1 MRKASRFFLILLF
14 ISAFFTPLFQV
25 NSADCTN
32 ASKIFSSGYDITVSF
47 DHLGDARVKQ
57 KVSLK
62 NLVSGCFASEYKL
75 NINSPG
81 VVSISGKDAFGSL
94 ITKVTKNGRS
104 TTITAQLNDEVIG
117 KNKTVVFELNYTLK
131 GLAKR
136 QGLLWNLTLPQVSTG
151 EKIDSY
157 NLEITVPASFGTI
170 FSVSPQPKNIKK
182 TRKITLLTYNKSNAL
197 NKNILVSFGEHQEI
211 SFTLKHQ
218 LENRGFLSKYFTL
231 YFPAD
236 THKQQI
242 LYKDIS
248 PNPEKLTIDK
258 YGNYLAEYKVSGRQ
272 TIEVTIEGVAKI
284 VGKGKTLH
292 PPIVNSGKE
301 LSKLTESGRFIQTQ
315 DRLVQEK
322 ATELKSIQSIYDFV
336 VGYLE
341 YDLNS
346 YRSGRAARKGAASL
360 LRNNKLATNF
370 DFVDLFLALTKA
382 AGIPSRE
389 VFGFVLTDNSGFRP
403 TFVGNPLDSLDL
415 HVWAQVFNT
424 EKNVWFDV
432 DPTWGKTLSGD
443 YIEEVFPDRFILLT
457 SNFGEELEALKNLTF
472 SSSNIKIA
480 AATKKSRFTP
490 RIDLLLETDQAFAGF
505 PVELTIKIKNNSGV
519 SLSSARLDIATKNI
533 SLVSS
538 DRIEIPAIFPFE
550 TKEYKVKLRSADIF
564 GSTSGNVSVNFYS
577 YSGEDQINLSKKA
590 PVIVN
595 SLFSIGTQQILLSL
609 LVFLLIIGA
618 FAPKATKF
626 FKR

>member
-1 MRKASRFFLILLF
+1 MRRAPRFFLIILF
-14 ISAFFTPLFQV
+14 ISVFLTPLFQV

-32 ASKIFSSGYDITVSF
+32 VSKIFSSGYGITVSF
-47 DHLGDARVKQ
+47 DHRGDARVKQ

-81 VVSISGKDAFGSL
+81 VVSISGKDTLGSL
-94 ITKVTKNGRS
+94 ITKVTKNGKS

-157 NLEITVPASFGTI
+157 NLEITVPSSFGTI
-170 FSVSPQPKNIKK
+170 FSISPQPKNIRK
-182 TRKITLLTYNKSNAL
+182 TKKITLLTYNKSNAL
-197 NKNILVSFGEHQEI
+197 NKNILASFGEHQEI
-211 SFTLKHQ
+211 SFTLRHQ
-218 LENRGFLSKYFTL
+218 LENKGFLSKYFTL

-248 PNPEKLTIDK
+248 PNPEKLNLDK
-258 YGNYLAEYKVSGRQ
+258 YGNYLALYKVSGRQ

-284 VGKGKTLH
+284 VGNGKTLH

-360 LRNNKLATNF
+360 LRNNKLATNL

-403 TFVGNPLDSLDL
+403 TFVGKPLDSLDL

-457 SNFGEELEALKNLTF
+457 SNFGEELEALKNLTI
-472 SSSNIKIA
+472 SSSNIKITA
-480 AATKKSRFTP
+480 AAKKSSFTP

-519 SLSSARLDIATKNI
+519 GLSSARLDIATKNI

-550 TKEYKVKLRSADIF
+550 TKEYKVKLRSGDIF

-577 YSGEDQINLSKKA
+577 YSGEGQINLSKKA
-590 PVIVN
+590 PVVVN
-595 SLFSIGTQQILLSL
+595 SLFSIGTQQLLLSI

>member
-32 ASKIFSSGYDITVSF
+32 VSKIFSSGYDITVSF
-47 DHLGDARVKQ
+47 DNHGDARVKQ

-62 NLVSGCFASEYKL
+62 NLVGGCFASEYKL
-75 NINSPG
+75 NINSTG
-81 VVSISGKDAFGSL
+81 VVSISGKDALGNL
-94 ITKVTKNGRS
+94 ITKVTKNGKS

-157 NLEITVPASFGTI
+157 NLEITVPSSFGTI

-182 TRKITLLTYNKSNAL
+182 TRKITLLTYNKSNAI
-197 NKNILVSFGEHQEI
+197 NKNILASFGEHQEI
-211 SFTLKHQ
+211 SFTLRHQ
-218 LENRGFLSKYFTL
+218 LENKGFLSKYFTL

-242 LYKDIS
+242 LYKNIS
-248 PNPEKLTIDK
+248 PNPEKLTLDK
-258 YGNYLAEYKVSGRQ
+258 YGNYLALYKVSGKQ
-272 TIEVTIEGVAKI
+272 TIEVKLEGVAKI

-292 PPIVNSGKE
+292 PPIVNSGTE
-301 LSKLTESGRFIQTQ
+301 LSKLTESGQFIQTQ
-315 DRLVQEK
+315 DRLIQEK

-346 YRSGRAARKGAASL
+346 YRSGRAARKGAASS
-360 LRNNKLATNF
+360 LRNKTLATNL

-389 VFGFVLTDNSGFRP
+389 VFGFVLTDDSGFRP

-415 HVWAQVFNT
+415 HVWAQVFDT
-424 EKNVWFDV
+424 EKNIWLDV

-457 SNFGEELEALKNLTF
+457 SNSGEELGTLKNLTI
-472 SSSNIKIA
+472 SSSNIKVA
-480 AATKKSRFTP
+480 AATKKSRFNP
-490 RIDLLLETDQAFAGF
+490 RVGLLLETDQAFAGF
-505 PVELTIKIKNNSGV
+505 PVELTIRIKNNSGV
-519 SLSSARLDIATKNI
+519 SLSSARLDIAAKNI
-533 SLVSS
+533 NLVSS

-550 TKEYKVKLRSADIF
+550 TKEYKVKLRSGDIF
-564 GSTSGNVSVNFYS
+564 GSTLGNVSVNFYS
-577 YSGEDQINLSKKA
+577 YSGEDQINLSKQV
-590 PVIVN
+590 PVVVN

-609 LVFLLIIGA
+609 LVLLLIIGA